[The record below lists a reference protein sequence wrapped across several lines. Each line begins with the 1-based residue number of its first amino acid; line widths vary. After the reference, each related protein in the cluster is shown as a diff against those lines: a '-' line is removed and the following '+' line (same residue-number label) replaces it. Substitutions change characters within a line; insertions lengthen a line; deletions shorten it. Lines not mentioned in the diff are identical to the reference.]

1 LTRDFI
7 NIGGDYT
14 LIDQRGEVVGHIDGS
29 ILTIGGKWFGTVR
42 GDHADPRVM
51 MVMKMFAGMVVFNKA
66 VRRHVKALAYDIAAG
81 RIEPDLQRQESD
93 LYMNPRRV
101 R

>member
-1 LTRDFI
+1 M
-7 NIGGDYT
+7 
-14 LIDQRGEVVGHIDGS
+14 
-29 ILTIGGKWFGTVR
+29 R
-42 GDHADPRVM
+42 GDHADPRIL
-51 MVMKMFAGMVVFNKA
+51 MVMKMFAGMIVFNKG